1 MARRGENIY
10 KRKDGRWEG
19 RYKSGV
25 KADGTARYSSIY
37 GKTYAEVK
45 GKLSEKRSKTDV
57 SSIPKNLTVNN
68 LFSFWFADIRLKV
81 KESTYMN
88 YQMKYEKHISSSLGK
103 TPYEKLTVEKL
114 NDFVHS
120 KLASGLSAKYTADI
134 AAVINQRAALP
145 ENVLVMRINQHLW
158 QLPKA
163 RQKKKSCSIKRS
175 RLGLTIILFLTRH
188 HQMSVFYYLRQLVSV

>member
-25 KADGTARYSSIY
+25 RADGTARYSSIY

-68 LFSFWFADIRLKV
+68 LFSLWFADIRLKV

-88 YQMKYEKHISSSLGK
+88 YQMKYEKHISLMTSCIQSWQA
-103 TPYEKLTVEKL
+103 
-114 NDFVHS
+114 DF
-120 KLASGLSAKYTADI
+120 LPNIPLI
-134 AAVINQRAALP
+134 LQR
-145 ENVLVMRINQHLW
+145 
-158 QLPKA
+158 
-163 RQKKKSCSIKRS
+163 
-175 RLGLTIILFLTRH
+175 
-188 HQMSVFYYLRQLVSV
+188 

>member
-25 KADGTARYSSIY
+25 RADGTARYSSIY

-68 LFSFWFADIRLKV
+68 LFSLWFADIRLKV

-103 TPYEKLTVEKL
+103 TLYEKLTVEKL

-120 KLASGLSAKYTADI
+120 KLASGLSPKYTAD
-134 AAVINQRAALP
+134 RCR
-145 ENVLVMRINQHLW
+145 RI
-158 QLPKA
+158 P
-163 RQKKKSCSIKRS
+163 
-175 RLGLTIILFLTRH
+175 
-188 HQMSVFYYLRQLVSV
+188 

>member
-25 KADGTARYSSIY
+25 RADGTARYSSIY

-68 LFSFWFADIRLKV
+68 LF
-81 KESTYMN
+81 
-88 YQMKYEKHISSSLGK
+88 
-103 TPYEKLTVEKL
+103 
-114 NDFVHS
+114 FVVVCGH
-120 KLASGLSAKYTADI
+120 SAKSKRIHLYE
-134 AAVINQRAALP
+134 LP
-145 ENVLVMRINQHLW
+145 DEI
-158 QLPKA
+158 
-163 RQKKKSCSIKRS
+163 
-175 RLGLTIILFLTRH
+175 
-188 HQMSVFYYLRQLVSV
+188 